1 MRKRAVLLWLFG
13 VRIREFGERKGR
25 GWIARLGYKISEFAA
40 GARG

>member
-1 MRKRAVLLWLFG
+1 MKRRMVFLWLAG

-40 GARG
+40 GAR